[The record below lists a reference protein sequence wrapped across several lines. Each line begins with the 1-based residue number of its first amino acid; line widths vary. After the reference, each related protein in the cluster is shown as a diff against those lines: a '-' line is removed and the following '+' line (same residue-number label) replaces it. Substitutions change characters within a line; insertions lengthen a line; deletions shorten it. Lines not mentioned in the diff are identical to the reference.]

1 MRKNQTVYT
10 DCRDNQHNHI
20 SMGFVNG
27 NSPNDLSVM
36 EVEPDLWPQQVIVQT
51 LLHQLQD
58 ITGCPPVHWNNK

>member
-10 DCRDNQHNHI
+10 DCSDNQHNHI

-58 ITGCPPVHWNNK
+58 VAGCPPVHWNIK

>member
-58 ITGCPPVHWNNK
+58 VASCPPVYWNIK